1 MKRLALFVLAATA
14 ALVTCGLS
22 RAAERIGAFTISDS
36 MPEAIVL
43 TGEFDSRTPGDFRR
57 ALAAQP
63 KAKVLILGSP
73 GGVVASALKVSSL
86 VQSRGMSTAIPS
98 GFGCYSAC
106 VYVFFAGR
114 EHVVRGEL
122 GVHRMSTG
130 FGSANDASGAA
141 AYYAQVSSELSRYDI
156 PDGVIER
163 MLATPPDSM
172 HVFSKNEIAS
182 LSINRGSPKSLAARF
197 AAR

>member
-1 MKRLALFVLAATA
+1 MMKRLASYALAVTATVA
-14 ALVTCGLS
+14 AS
-22 RAAERIGAFTISDS
+22 SISHAAEQIGAFTISDS

-43 TGEFDSRTPGDFRR
+43 AGEFDSRTPGDFRR

-114 EHVVRGEL
+114 EHAVRGEL

-130 FGSANDASGAA
+130 IGSANDASGAA
-141 AYYAQVSSELSRYDI
+141 AYYHQVSGELARYDI

-163 MLATPPDSM
+163 MLATPPD
-172 HVFSKNEIAS
+172 
-182 LSINRGSPKSLAARF
+182 RGSPKSLAAKY

>member
-1 MKRLALFVLAATA
+1 MKRLASFALAVAAILAASGVA
-14 ALVTCGLS
+14 Q
-22 RAAERIGAFTISDS
+22 AEQIGAFTISAN
-36 MPEAIVL
+36 MPEVIVL
-43 TGEFDSRTPGDFRR
+43 TGEFDNRTPGEFRK

-63 KAKVLILGSP
+63 EAKVLVLGSP

-86 VQSRGMSTAIPS
+86 VQSRGMSTAIPN

-130 FGSANDASGAA
+130 SGSANDASGAA
-141 AYYAQVSSELSRYDI
+141 AYFSQVQGDLARYDI

-172 HVFSKNEIAS
+172 HVFSSKEIAA
-182 LSINRGSPKSLAARF
+182 LSINRGGPKSLAARY